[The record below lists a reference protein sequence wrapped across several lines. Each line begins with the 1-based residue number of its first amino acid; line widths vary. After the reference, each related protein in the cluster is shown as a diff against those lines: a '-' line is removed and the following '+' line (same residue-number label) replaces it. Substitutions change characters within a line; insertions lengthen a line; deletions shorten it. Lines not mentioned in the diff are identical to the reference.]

1 LARNRLV
8 GTYRS
13 LGGWAEG
20 SVDAVHV
27 VADLPQPGLQ
37 SSHLSGIGA
46 TPAQYVVDVPGV
58 PAPRLRQPLLGGQ
71 HPQGG
76 GLTWLRNLGLPFA
89 RVSTASYI
97 CGRTT
102 ELTVRT
108 MSPPAARKFS
118 ARWAGDLP
126 GAAEVVADHDILE
139 VQVAAQELA
148 DHGGRERGRKRAEPS
163 PVS

>member
-1 LARNRLV
+1 
-8 GTYRS
+8 
-13 LGGWAEG
+13 
-20 SVDAVHV
+20 
-27 VADLPQPGLQ
+27 
-37 SSHLSGIGA
+37 
-46 TPAQYVVDVPGV
+46 
-58 PAPRLRQPLLGGQ
+58 
-71 HPQGG
+71 
-76 GLTWLRNLGLPFA
+76 
-89 RVSTASYI
+89 
-97 CGRTT
+97 
-102 ELTVRT
+102 